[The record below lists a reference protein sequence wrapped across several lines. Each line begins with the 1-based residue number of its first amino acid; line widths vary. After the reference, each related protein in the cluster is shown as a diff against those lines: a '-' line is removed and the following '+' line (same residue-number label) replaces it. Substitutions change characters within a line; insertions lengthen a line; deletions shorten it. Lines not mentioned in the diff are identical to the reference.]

1 MDGQR
6 TGAEAILGAR
16 GGQRH
21 LPKSDDCLEI
31 SGQPFRTVATA
42 EGDVTPLGPSTF
54 RSAHCVTEDG
64 RALEGRLT
72 LTAEDG
78 DQVHLTYTGFAVEPP
93 PVIVQQVELIIDG
106 GTGRF
111 ARASGQALGMVYITF
126 KGYDEPEWPIEMA
139 LAGTIT
145 C

>member
-1 MDGQR
+1 MGSEPELR
-6 TGAEAILGAR
+6 PFWGHVAGSATF
-16 GGQRH
+16 
-21 LPKSDDCLEI
+21 PKSDDCLEI

-42 EGDVTPLGPSTF
+42 VGEVTPLGPSTF

-64 RALEGRLT
+64 RALEGKLT
-72 LTAEDG
+72 LTSENG
-78 DQVHLTYTGFAVEPP
+78 DQVHLSYTGFMVEPP
-93 PVIVQQVELIIDG
+93 PLIVQQIELIIDG

-111 ARASGQALGMVYITF
+111 AQASGQALGMVYVTF

-139 LAGTIT
+139 LAGTVT